1 MITIS
6 CHEHSRRLRRV
17 VESAIAQHVACAIE
31 AVRPKLRVIHELLI
45 VREHEDAGPR
55 HAPGAARA
63 RIIGEEEEG
72 LASDRGVGQQ
82 PAPAIAQQPGEAR
95 RASVAVVRLRVVD
108 QEDQIRAV
116 RAGPTFAQTP
126 PSI

>member
-1 MITIS
+1 M
-6 CHEHSRRLRRV
+6 
-17 VESAIAQHVACAIE
+17 AAAVAM
-31 AVRPKLRVIHELLI
+31 V

-63 RIIGEEEEG
+63 SIIGEEEEG

-116 RAGPTFAQTP
+116 RALDGLQLRAHSREKERGRLPVDRRAP
-126 PSI
+126 VASAA